1 MHGLHQVFVVR
12 KGSGVNRP
20 LNQLQGQ
27 RVTLLGTVVSI
38 SSRSFSS
45 RSVKQ
50 WPRSSW
56 LVICRKVSRLQLERK
71 RRQGAGHRT
80 HDGEQRFGMSLLG
93 LEEMVKHREV
103 AVHGVEEP
111 GVGDIR

>member
-1 MHGLHQVFVVR
+1 VHGLHQAFVVR

-56 LVICRKVSRLQLERK
+56 LVICRKVSRLQLERN
-71 RRQGAGHRT
+71 RAHAIELMTESSASGCP
-80 HDGEQRFGMSLLG
+80 FL
-93 LEEMVKHREV
+93 V
-103 AVHGVEEP
+103 
-111 GVGDIR
+111 